1 MKQSVIRSL
10 FRRLM
15 KGGHGCVRGC
25 RSPGLNRL
33 GFASKRAVPASGGFP
48 LVAFGQS
55 IGLGQVLLVLL
66 APAGLSA
73 GADKLRFNRDIR
85 PILSDKCF
93 HCHGPDKNERKAGL
107 RLDTL
112 EGAAADGAIVPGS
125 AARSG
130 IIARI
135 ESADPDEVMPP
146 LKSKLPRV
154 TSEELAVLKRWID
167 EGAEYEAH
175 WSFLPL
181 DRETL
186 PPRAG
191 SAWLD
196 EVVEK
201 ELTARG
207 LRMQERAPVET
218 LRRRLSFDL
227 TGLPPGLEV
236 AQRDPADFNAEAYV
250 DELMASPAYGE
261 RMAADWLDVA
271 RYADSYGFQ
280 VDHMREVWM
289 WRDWVIKAFNENLP
303 FDQFVTWQ
311 LAGDLLPHATQ
322 EQILAT
328 AFNRLHQQESE
339 GGSVE
344 EEYRVEYVADR
355 VQTFATAFL
364 GLTFECAR
372 CHDHKYDPISQQDY
386 FGLFALFQ
394 NIDEAGLYSFFTP
407 AVPTP
412 ALMLLDEEGRRKL
425 EGLKAEVVRL
435 EREVT
440 ELLKSTPP
448 AAGADGMLTQ
458 ELARFDF
465 ESLGGENLAN
475 SMDANKPAK
484 VRGENRLVDGRGGK
498 VMRFTGDDPVDLP
511 LGNFRANEPFSVSL
525 WLKTP
530 DVKERAV
537 VFHRSRAWTDAG
549 SRGYELLIED
559 GRLKWSLIH
568 FWPGNAVSVRAVEP
582 LPVDEWTHVVVT
594 WDGSMRAAGL
604 GLHVNGKPAGVEVV
618 RDGLTKDITGGGGD
632 HIALGERF
640 RDRGFKDGEM
650 DDFRVFGREL
660 TALEVLACFDPAE
673 VGGAD
678 AALKR
683 DHAARMSGAVAAKIA
698 ELKKARAAWLD
709 VADATREIMVMK
721 ELPRAKPAFI
731 LFRGE
736 YDQRREQA
744 PPAVPAALPPLPEG
758 APLNRLGL
766 AQWLTAPN
774 HPLLARVTVNRV
786 WQSLFGRGLV
796 KTAEDFGSQ
805 GEKPLYPELLDGLAL
820 QFIESG
826 WDLKKLVKTIVL
838 SRVYQQR
845 SVAAPEV
852 MADDPDNQWLARGPR
867 FRLPAE
873 MIRDNALAAAGLLK
887 HQLGGPPVYPYE
899 LTEAFKP
906 FKAGE
911 GDSLYRRSL
920 YTTWRRTSPPPALLT
935 FDAPRRAVCSAK
947 RERTDSPLQ
956 ALILLNGTQFVEA
969 ARVLGQRLLAE
980 SGGDVDA
987 MIEQGMLRC
996 LSRQP
1001 DAREREILTRLW
1013 REQLEHF
1020 AAHPA
1025 DAAALLKQ
1033 GQAPVPAGL
1042 KAAEAAAAAMLAQA
1056 LLNHDECVVKR

>member
-1 MKQSVIRSL
+1 MARIFLWFSIL
-10 FRRLM
+10 L
-15 KGGHGCVRGC
+15 C
-25 RSPGLNRL
+25 LT
-33 GFASKRAVPASGGFP
+33 ASWARAAAAERAS
-48 LVAFGQS
+48 
-55 IGLGQVLLVLL
+55 
-66 APAGLSA
+66 
-73 GADKLRFNRDIR
+73 FNRDIR

-93 HCHGPDKNERKAGL
+93 HCHGPDKNTREAGL
-107 RLDTL
+107 RLDTF
-112 EGAAADGAIVPGS
+112 EGATADGAIVPGK
-125 AARSG
+125 AALSEV
-130 IIARI
+130 IARL
-135 ESADPDEVMPP
+135 EATDPDDVMPP
-146 LKSKLPRV
+146 PKSKLPKV
-154 TSEELAVLKRWID
+154 TAAELAMLKRWID

-175 WSFLPL
+175 WSFIPLKKEALPA
-181 DRETL
+181 RA
-186 PPRAG
+186 AG
-191 SAWLD
+191 SAWID
-196 EVVEK
+196 QIVEK
-201 ELTARG
+201 ALAARG
-207 LRMQERAPVET
+207 LKLQGRAAPET

-227 TGLPPGLEV
+227 TGLPPVLEKSEIRNPKSEIQTTV
-236 AQRDPADFNAEAYV
+236 FDYEAEV
-250 DELMASPAYGE
+250 DRLLASPAFGE
-261 RMAADWLDVA
+261 RMAVDWLDVA

-280 VDHMREVWM
+280 VDREREVWM
-289 WRDWVIKAFNENLP
+289 WRDWVVKAFNGNLP

-311 LAGDLLPHATQ
+311 LAGDLLPGATD

-344 EEYRVEYVADR
+344 EEYRVEYAADR

-386 FGLFALFQ
+386 FGLFSLFQ

-412 ALMLLDEEGRRKL
+412 ALMLLDGEGKRQREALQAKVA
-425 EGLKAEVVRL
+425 GL
-435 EREVT
+435 ERALA
-440 ELLKSTPP
+440 ELLARP
-448 AAGADGMLTQ
+448 APVPDAPQAPLPAG

-465 ESLGGENLAN
+465 EAVAEGKLANLADPK
-475 SMDANKPAK
+475 SPAEVK
-484 VRGENRLVDGRGGK
+484 GENRLVAGRGGQ
-498 VMRFTGDDPVDLP
+498 VMAFTGDDPVNLP
-511 LGNFRANEPFSVSL
+511 LGNFHAYEPFSVSL

-530 DVKERAV
+530 DAKERAV
-537 VFHRSRAWTDAG
+537 VFHRSRAWTDAA

-568 FWPGNAVSVRAVEP
+568 FWPGNAVSVKAAAP
-582 LPVDEWTHVVVT
+582 LPVNEWTHVAVT
-594 WDGSMRAAGL
+594 NDGSSRAAGL
-604 GLHVNGKPAGVEVV
+604 AIYVNGRRAEVEVV
-618 RDGLTKDITGGGGD
+618 RDALTKDVTGGGGD

-640 RDRGFKDGEM
+640 RDRGFKGGEM
-650 DDFRVFGREL
+650 DDFRVFGREI
-660 TALEVLACFDPAE
+660 TPLEALACFEEKAAAS
-673 VGGAD
+673 AD
-678 AALKR
+678 AALR
-683 DHAARMSGAVAAKIA
+683 SEHAARTSAAALAKLA
-698 ELKKARAAWLD
+698 ELTAARAELAAFTEG
-709 VADATREIMVMK
+709 VREIMVMK
-721 ELPRAKPAFI
+721 ELPQPKPAYI

-736 YDQRREQA
+736 YDQRREPV
-744 PPAVPAALPPLPEG
+744 PPGVPAALPPMPQG
-758 APLNRLGL
+758 APMNRLGL

-820 QFIESG
+820 AFIESG
-826 WDLKKLVKTIVL
+826 WDLKKLVKTIVM

-887 HQLGGPPVYPYE
+887 QQLGGPPVNPYE

-911 GDSLYRRSL
+911 GDALYRRSL
-920 YTTWRRTSPPPALLT
+920 YTTWRRTSPPPAMLT

-969 ARVLGQRLLAE
+969 ARVLGQRLLRE
-980 SGGDVDA
+980 CGGDPGA
-987 MIEQGMLRC
+987 MIEHGMARC
-996 LSRQP
+996 LSRKP
-1001 DAREREILTRLW
+1001 DAREKAILTRLW
-1013 REQLEHF
+1013 QEQRAHF
-1020 AAHPA
+1020 AAHPEA
-1025 DAAALLKQ
+1025 AEALLKIGQTPRIPGQPSPDAAA
-1033 GQAPVPAGL
+1033 ATV
-1042 KAAEAAAAAMLAQA
+1042 LAQA